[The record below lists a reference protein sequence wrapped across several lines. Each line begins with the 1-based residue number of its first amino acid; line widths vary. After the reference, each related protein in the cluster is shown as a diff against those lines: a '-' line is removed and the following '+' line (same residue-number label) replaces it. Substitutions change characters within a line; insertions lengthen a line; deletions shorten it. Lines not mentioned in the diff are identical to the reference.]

1 MPPSEHS
8 MLVNQ
13 PLRQR
18 YESSWTSGSPLALSE
33 CLPEE
38 GSSQY
43 LTTLEELAHI
53 QLEFA
58 WKAHAEGSEKP
69 ALVEDLL
76 GEFPALG
83 ERDVLLRLLK
93 QEYACRGKHGDNPTP
108 AEYAQRF
115 PALVITGR
123 EVLTATD
130 ETVAAGPAG
139 DAGTTDGPDQPADD
153 TGLMDQPT
161 ILPTGDVA
169 PATGEETLAM
179 PAGQAIGQAIRMP
192 GIGDTIAGFCL
203 EKELG
208 RGGMGSVYVGEHLL
222 MRRRAAVKVL
232 PSKQISRRPS
242 MLERF
247 RREAQA
253 VAARDLWDP

>member
-1 MPPSEHS
+1 MSGSDPGPDPQQS
-8 MLVNQ
+8 LVDES
-13 PLRQR
+13 LRR
-18 YESSWTSGSPLALSE
+18 RFEAAWLEGSPLPLAG
-33 CLPEE
+33 CLPET
-38 GSSQY
+38 GSAGY
-43 LTTLEELAHI
+43 LPTLEELVHI

-139 DAGTTDGPDQPADD
+139 
-153 TGLMDQPT
+153 
-161 ILPTGDVA
+161 GDRNA
-169 PATGEETLAM
+169 EALDSEDPREE
-179 PAGQAIGQAIRMP
+179 
-192 GIGDTIAGFCL
+192 
-203 EKELG
+203 
-208 RGGMGSVYVGEHLL
+208 
-222 MRRRAAVKVL
+222 RRR
-232 PSKQISRRPS
+232 RRP
-242 MLERF
+242 RGCGGH
-247 RREAQA
+247 
-253 VAARDLWDP
+253 